1 MQYDLFMLRLPLTTL
16 LCCCF
21 IFTGL
26 WAESTSND
34 QAGYAL
40 LYTVVSQNK
49 DVDDLLI
56 IKSPGKDIETWVK
69 EVAKLCGEVNDQLE
83 AWKKDGSITNLNDTY
98 LPEAEVKARGIDT
111 SKTSS
116 ELLWGGGVNL
126 RVGLMVSELS
136 AVGYCRDLC
145 DAIAKLP

>member
-1 MQYDLFMLRLPLTTL
+1 MRKTPLTTL

-21 IFTGL
+21 IFAGL
-26 WAESTSND
+26 HAETASDD

-40 LYTVVSQNK
+40 LYNVVSQNK
-49 DVDDLLI
+49 DVDDLLM
-56 IKSPGKDIETWVK
+56 IKSPGKDIEAWVK
-69 EVAKLCGEVNDQLE
+69 EVAKLCGEVNNQLE
-83 AWKKDGSITNLNDTY
+83 AWKKAGSVTNLEDTH

-111 SKTSS
+111 GKTSS